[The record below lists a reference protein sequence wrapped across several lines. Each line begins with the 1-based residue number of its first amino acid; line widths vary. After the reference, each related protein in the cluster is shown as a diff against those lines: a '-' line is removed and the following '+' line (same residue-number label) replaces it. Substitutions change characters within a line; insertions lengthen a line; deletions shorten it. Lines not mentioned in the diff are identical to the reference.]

1 MLSSQ
6 AQRGSRLPWQQQP
19 KDIKEKFIY
28 FVRTHCAHPAG
39 KKIIKINMQ
48 TLANELHES
57 RLNISKMLNMLNRNN
72 VITLTRGQINIAL
85 LEKLR

>member
-1 MLSSQ
+1 
-6 AQRGSRLPWQQQP
+6 
-19 KDIKEKFIY
+19 
-28 FVRTHCAHPAG
+28 
-39 KKIIKINMQ
+39 MQ

-72 VITLTRGQINIAL
+72 AITLTRGQINIAL